1 MAELADA
8 PVSKTGPRERV
19 RVRVPPRPP
28 KIMQATD
35 LKTGTIFQEKGIPFK
50 VEKYEHIKVARGS
63 ANVKVKA
70 RNLING
76 NVIQKG
82 YLSSDKVEDA
92 DVITK
97 NAQFL
102 YKRGNNFVFMDPNS
116 YEQVSIPQKIVG
128 EDAKFIGK
136 ESEVRVLYFEG
147 SPIAIEL
154 PKTVVF
160 EVEYTEPAQRGNTV
174 SNAFKDA
181 KLVNGAIV
189 KVPMFIKISDK
200 VKINT
205 DSGEYVS
212 RE

>member
-1 MAELADA
+1 
-8 PVSKTGPRERV
+8 
-19 RVRVPPRPP
+19 
-28 KIMQATD
+28 MQATD

>member
-1 MAELADA
+1 MN
-8 PVSKTGPRERV
+8 
-19 RVRVPPRPP
+19 
-28 KIMQATD
+28 ATD
-35 LKTGTIFQEKGIPFK
+35 LKKGRIFQEKGVPFK

-82 YLSSDKVEDA
+82 YLSTDKVEDA

-97 NAQFL
+97 TAQFL
-102 YKRGNNFVFMDPNS
+102 YKSGNNYVFMDPTN
-116 YEQVSIPQKIVG
+116 YEQVSIPRKVIG
-128 EDAKFIGK
+128 EGAKFIGK
-136 ESEVRVLYFEG
+136 SLEVRVLYFEG
-147 SPIAIEL
+147 SPISVEL

-181 KLVNGAIV
+181 KLVNGTIV
-189 KVPMFIKISDK
+189 KVPMFIKIGDK